1 MKPVFRRW
9 PALVIGIALAVIA
22 SKVLVEDML
31 GLTWMG
37 LVQRFVTTPSVSAAA
52 LVVGLL
58 AVDLLV
64 PVPSSLLM
72 ILSGAVF
79 GVLPGGLLSLAGS
92 LAGNLLGFE
101 AARRYGRDATRRFI
115 GDAQLARMQG
125 VFASHGAVAILVS
138 RPLPVLMETLSVAA
152 GLSGMRRGPFLA
164 ASLAGTLPVVFVYA
178 WAGSRS
184 LGEGTLVP
192 AIVMLIAV
200 AAGGWVISWPVLR
213 RPRRRSHAETRTG
226 AETM

>member
-1 MKPVFRRW
+1 MTPALRRW
-9 PALVIGIALAVIA
+9 PTVIAGIALVVIA
-22 SKVLVEDML
+22 SKILVEDVL
-31 GLTWMG
+31 GLTWIG
-37 LVQRFVTTPSVSAAA
+37 IVQRFVTSPSPAAAA
-52 LVVGLL
+52 LIVGLL
-58 AVDLLV
+58 AVDFLV

-79 GVLPGGLLSLAGS
+79 GIGTGGVLSLAGS

-101 AARRYGRDATRRFI
+101 AARRYGRSATRRFI
-115 GDAQLARMQG
+115 GDAQLAHMQA
-125 VFASHGAVAILVS
+125 VFARHGALAILVS
-138 RPLPVLMETLSVAA
+138 RPLPILMETLSVAA
-152 GLSGMRRGPFLA
+152 GLSGMGRGPFLA

-200 AAGGWVISWPVLR
+200 AAGGWLISRPILH
-213 RPRRRSHAETRTG
+213 RPRQAIGGKYVDAGR
-226 AETM
+226 